1 MTELA
6 HRTPSPADG
15 PARPPLRS
23 RTATAIRWL
32 APLAV
37 FGVLFLVLAALNR
50 SSEPAGPAATP
61 DLAALPLGD
70 TEAQVEILQDAL
82 AADPSDAHLAA
93 QLGGAYYQR
102 ARETADPAYYTKAD
116 EAYSEALGNDPAQVE
131 ALAGQATLALARHD
145 FAGGLELAR
154 RAHALEPALVAPYA
168 PLVDAQIELG
178 RYGAAERTLGRM
190 LALKPNLGSYA
201 RASYYRE
208 LHGDLPGALQ
218 AMQLAADAGAG
229 APEAQAYVQSLLGK
243 LEIDLGNYGAADRAY
258 RQALAGDPD
267 YGPALAGRARIDA
280 IRGEYD
286 RAIAGYRAVIERLP
300 LPEYA
305 IALGETA
312 EAAGR
317 QAEAERAYALVA
329 VEARLLASGGVNTDV
344 DLALFEADHG
354 SAGRAVVLGRRA
366 MEAAPSVRSAD
377 ALSWALHRAGR
388 HAAASR
394 ISAQAMRLGSRDP
407 FFLFHAGMIARA
419 SGDSAEARRLLGA
432 LVAQSP
438 RFSPLYGPQAERALG
453 GLG

>member
-6 HRTPSPADG
+6 HHSPSPADG
-15 PARPPLRS
+15 RPRPPHRS

-37 FGVLFLVLAALNR
+37 FGALFLVLAALNR
-50 SSEPAGPAATP
+50 SSEPAGPDAPP

-82 AADPSDAHLAA
+82 AADPSNAHLAA

-102 ARETADPAYYTKAD
+102 ARETADPAYYTRAD

-208 LHGDLPGALQ
+208 LHGDLPGSLQ

-286 RAIAGYRAVIERLP
+286 RAIAGYRAVIDRLP

-305 IALGETA
+305 IALSETA
-312 EAAGR
+312 EAAGKL
-317 QAEAERAYALVA
+317 AEAERAYALVA

-388 HAAASR
+388 HAAASK

-419 SGDSAEARRLLGA
+419 SGDSAEARRLLGT
-432 LVAQSP
+432 LVTRTP
-438 RFSPLYGPQAERALG
+438 RFSPLYGPRAERALG